1 MQNSRKVWV
10 LTLELICVQDIKYFE
25 ELMHTVGLIP
35 NPEKRFSKDFQR
47 VLEKEI
53 MKFDMV
59 ERIHV
64 LEIQVQCSQIL
75 WKEILFNKAQNY
87 QEFISKNSVN
97 FSEF

>member
-1 MQNSRKVWV
+1 M
-10 LTLELICVQDIKYFE
+10 LTLELKCVQDTKYFE
-25 ELMHTVGLIP
+25 KLMHTVGTGRL
-35 NPEKRFSKDFQR
+35 SKDFQKK
-47 VLEKEI
+47 EKEI

-64 LEIQVQCSQIL
+64 LEIQVQCCQIL
-75 WKEILFNKAQNY
+75 WEKILFNKAQNY

>member
-1 MQNSRKVWV
+1 M
-10 LTLELICVQDIKYFE
+10 QDIKYFE
-25 ELMHTVGLIP
+25 ELMHTVGLLP
-35 NPEKRFSKDFQR
+35 NSEKRERFSKDFQR
-47 VLEKEI
+47 VPEKEI

-64 LEIQVQCSQIL
+64 LEIQVQCCQIL
-75 WKEILFNKAQNY
+75 WKKNLFNKAQNY

>member
-1 MQNSRKVWV
+1 M
-10 LTLELICVQDIKYFE
+10 LTLELKCVQDTKYFE
-25 ELMHTVGLIP
+25 KLMHTVGTERL
-35 NPEKRFSKDFQR
+35 SKDFQKK
-47 VLEKEI
+47 EKEI

-64 LEIQVQCSQIL
+64 LEIQVQCCQIL
-75 WKEILFNKAQNY
+75 WKKILFNKAQNY